1 MATNYTA
8 NYRLCQWEPEDNF
21 LREEFN
27 QDNAKIDAALA
38 GLESRKADGTATDGA
53 LEELRAAVGT
63 KADSAELNSALEEL
77 RATDATKAD
86 SSSVDSQVAA
96 LEARIA
102 ALENRVDVATGTYTG
117 NGAASR
123 YISVGFAPRA
133 VLVEHDYGC
142 RAPGAADN
150 LRGGLALSGSPL
162 YGAANG
168 WTVNAVR
175 IYGSGFYVSGE
186 TGSNMNYPEQKYHY
200 LVFR

>member
-1 MATNYTA
+1 MATNYTT
-8 NYRLCQWEPEDNF
+8 NYGLCQWEPEDNF

-27 QDNAKIDAALA
+27 QDNAKIDAAL
-38 GLESRKADGTATDGA
+38 GTKADSTAMSSA

-86 SSSVDSQVAA
+86 SSSVDSKVAA
-96 LEARIA
+96 LTARIT
-102 ALENRVDVATGTYTG
+102 ALENRVDVETGTYTG
-117 NGAASR
+117 DGKTSK

-142 RAPGAADN
+142 RSESKASD
-150 LRGGLALSGSPL
+150 LRGGLALSSSPL
-162 YGAANG
+162 YGSANG

-175 IYGSGFYVSGE
+175 ISGSGFFVSGE
-186 TGSNMNYPEQKYHY
+186 TGSSMNYSGQKYHY
-200 LVFR
+200 LAFR